1 MMTIMKSDK
10 NIEDA
15 RLRELL
21 DRSLPEAPH
30 DEWFVRKVM
39 NRLPEREA
47 PMHTRIEK
55 MSYII
60 AVLLLVGYAVWF
72 YLGVREAGVV
82 SWNDVLTSAAIAAVG
97 AAVVISFYM
106 PRIRAWINE

>member
-1 MMTIMKSDK
+1 MKSEK

-21 DRSLPEAPH
+21 DRSLPQAPR

-39 NRLPEREA
+39 NRLPQREA
-47 PMHTRIEK
+47 PMHTRVENL
-55 MSYII
+55 SYII

-72 YLGVREAGVV
+72 YLGVREAGIML
-82 SWNDVLTSAAIAAVG
+82 WNDILTCVAIAAIG
-97 AAVVISFYM
+97 AAIVISFYM
-106 PRIRAWINE
+106 PRIKAWINE